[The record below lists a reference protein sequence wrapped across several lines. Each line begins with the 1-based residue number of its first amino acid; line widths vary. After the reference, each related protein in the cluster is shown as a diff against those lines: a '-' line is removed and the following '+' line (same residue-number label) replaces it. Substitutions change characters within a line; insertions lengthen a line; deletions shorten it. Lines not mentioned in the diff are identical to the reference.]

1 MNYIYERMMSEGETA
16 IFDKS
21 ELRKFED
28 YVAENYTEFY
38 ESKAGYEIKKQGE
51 EFLVTLF
58 KNPDI
63 TMEDILLAITN
74 YSVYNALI
82 KTPNQRRIIWQY

>member
-1 MNYIYERMMSEGETA
+1 MVFSGVKI

-38 ESKAGYEIKKQGE
+38 ESKARYEIEKQGKD
-51 EFLVTLF
+51 FLVTLF
-58 KNPDI
+58 KNPVI
-63 TMEDILLAITN
+63 TMEDILLDI
-74 YSVYNALI
+74 
-82 KTPNQRRIIWQY
+82 RD